1 MTFYDE
7 LTERDLLL
15 SAWQTLRR
23 IESAI
28 GARMEIPAPQVN
40 VAAPDL
46 TDIVSAVTSLNG
58 TGPTA
63 EDIARAIADVIAPP
77 QTASPDGAEALGQV
91 ARALEK
97 LDFRLKGVGTQAY
110 GGGSVTLLPNQS
122 VGIAGS
128 VPVRDQSLVPLGFVQ
143 VVTSGSATL
152 LSPPGGA
159 VYALIQ
165 VDQPIRYR
173 DDGVAPTAAIG
184 IALPANGTLFY
195 TGTLATFRF
204 IGVDVGAAV
213 NIAYYGVA

>member
-23 IESAI
+23 IESGLA
-28 GARMEIPAPQVN
+28 ARMEIPAPQVN

-110 GGGSVTLLPNQS
+110 GGGSVSLLPNQS
-122 VGIAGS
+122 VAVANQLIPAAYDEIVLTYTG
-128 VPVRDQSLVPLGFVQ
+128 DN
-143 VVTSGSATL
+143 VT
-152 LSPPGGA
+152 GA
-159 VYALIQ
+159 VYKQA
-165 VDQPIRYR
+165 
-173 DDGVAPTAAIG
+173 GATVA
-184 IALPANGTLFY
+184 TLTMTY
-195 TGTLATFRF
+195 
-204 IGVDVGAAV
+204 VGDNV
-213 NIAYYGVA
+213 THVVRT